1 MIDRKSL
8 LKQLKEEVNDI
19 EKLINNP
26 KKYYINNKKIMNL
39 LKVGV
44 AVDRLL
50 PFIITSVICF
60 NWEMMRGNTPFITND
75 VVQEASVS
83 KYMSSNGEEKINYS
97 FDYEYDEEFIE
108 YRTSWE
114 EKENDFYEQTVT
126 SYRVDNYLNLS
137 NVEEILSMSKEELD
151 EKLVVENVT
160 TNLKNDINKEEVK
173 AENIVAINIVY
184 NDKNNTIIRDETIG
198 EDMASSIC
206 YLLEAIVW
214 GNFFRILKKKIGK
227 EKVKK
232 YLDEKYEKY
241 EAKTE
246 DYDKRTLED
255 WKKILKLKKENLSLL
270 DDSYLNTEN
279 KKLVK

>member
-19 EKLINNP
+19 EKLINNL